1 MGSILIFV
9 GVFFLYVASLGSTAE
24 VFIGLGILLMI
35 SGLLIFYKGVKKNEL
50 WICKFCDFET
60 VSSENLKNHTLTCEK
75 SPKTDF
81 SNSASKSNSIAMD
94 VLKERYA
101 KGEISKNEFDK
112 MTEDLKDQS

>member
-1 MGSILIFV
+1 MGSILILV
-9 GVFFLYVASLGSTAE
+9 GVYFLYVASLGSTAE

-75 SPKTDF
+75 SQKTDF
-81 SNSASKSNSIAMD
+81 NNSKSNSIAMD

-112 MTEDLKDQS
+112 LKEDLKDL